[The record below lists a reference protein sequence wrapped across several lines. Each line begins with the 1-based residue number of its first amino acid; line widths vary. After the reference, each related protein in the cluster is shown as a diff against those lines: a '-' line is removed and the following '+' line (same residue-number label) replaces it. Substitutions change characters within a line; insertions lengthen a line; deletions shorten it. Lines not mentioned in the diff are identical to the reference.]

1 MPDQDKEQEFRVTDK
16 RVTFNEESAEKPK
29 QEPAA
34 ESSKKVREEPK
45 QKPTEKTAD
54 STSAPPLPEANFLTL
69 VFSLYTHAQI
79 FLGVIPNPI
88 TQQPEKDLPQ
98 AKYNIDLL
106 GILMEKTKGNL
117 SKEEEQALEGILY
130 ELRMNYISMNK

>member
-16 RVTFNEESAEKPK
+16 RVTFKEESAEKPK

-34 ESSKKVREEPK
+34 EPSKAREEPK
-45 QKPTEKTAD
+45 QKATEKTAD
-54 STSAPPLPEANFLTL
+54 TASAQPLPEANFLTL

-88 TQQPEKDLPQ
+88 TQQPEQDLPQ

-106 GILMEKTKGNL
+106 GILREKTRGNL
-117 SKEEEQALEGILY
+117 SQEEEQALEGILY
-130 ELRMNYISMNK
+130 ELRMNYVSMNK

>member
-16 RVTFNEESAEKPK
+16 RVTFTEESAEKPQ

-34 ESSKKVREEPK
+34 EPSKSREEPK

-88 TQQPEKDLPQ
+88 TQQPEQDLPQ

-106 GILMEKTKGNL
+106 GILREKTRGNL
-117 SKEEEQALEGILY
+117 SQEEEQALEGILY
-130 ELRMNYISMNK
+130 ELRMNYVSMNK